1 MCGRYYMSDDTIW
14 EIERRTGEPMS
25 RLWRELRNG
34 TWDICPSQY
43 AIVLRAEGD
52 HLKAE
57 KMQWG
62 FPGFQGQGLLLNA
75 RAESALQKKTYR
87 DSVLNRRCVIPAK
100 GFYEW
105 NSAKEKFAFEST
117 EDPVLF
123 LAGCYNWFESE
134 RNPSAIRTTGT
145 AGNQREERFVIMTTE
160 ARGRA
165 AQIHE
170 RMPLLLRTDEIRIW
184 LFDDEKTERF
194 LHREPEEMLECK
206 TDYEQ
211 LSLF

>member
-1 MCGRYYMSDDTIW
+1 MERGIYALPNMRLFSGRKKIISKQ
-14 EIERRTGEPMS
+14 RRCIGDS
-25 RLWRELRNG
+25 R
-34 TWDICPSQY
+34 
-43 AIVLRAEGD
+43 V
-52 HLKAE
+52 
-57 KMQWG
+57 
-62 FPGFQGQGLLLNA
+62 F
-75 RAESALQKKTYR
+75 R
-87 DSVLNRRCVIPAK
+87 DRRCVIPAK

-123 LAGCYNWFESE
+123 LAGCFNWFESE
-134 RNPSAIRTTGT
+134 RNPSAVRTTGT
-145 AGNQREERFVIMTTE
+145 AGNQREERFVILTTE

-184 LFDDEKTERF
+184 LFDDEKTDRF

>member
-14 EIERRTGEPMS
+14 EIERRIGVRIS
-25 RLWRELRNG
+25 QLWRELRDG
-34 TWDICPSQY
+34 TRDICPSQY
-43 AIVLRAEGD
+43 AIILRAEKD
-52 HLKAE
+52 YFNAE
-57 KMQWG
+57 KMRWG
-62 FPGFQGQGLLLNA
+62 FPGFQGNGLLINA

-87 DSVLNRRCVIPAK
+87 DSMLNRRCVIPAK

-105 NSAKEKFAFEST
+105 NSAKEKFVFEST
-117 EDPVLF
+117 ENPVLF

-134 RNPSAIRTTGT
+134 RDSSAVRSTGT
-145 AGNQREERFVIMTTE
+145 AGNQREERFVILTTE

-170 RMPLLLRTDEIRIW
+170 RMPLLLRAEEVRTW
-184 LFDDEKTERF
+184 LFDNEKTEQF
-194 LHREPEEMLECK
+194 LRREPEEMLECK